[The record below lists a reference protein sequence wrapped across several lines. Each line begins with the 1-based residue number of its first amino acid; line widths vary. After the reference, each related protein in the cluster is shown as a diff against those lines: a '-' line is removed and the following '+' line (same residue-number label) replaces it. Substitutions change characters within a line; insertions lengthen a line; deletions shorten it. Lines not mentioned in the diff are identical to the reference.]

1 MKKEKNTIIYILPL
15 ILVTA
20 LILRL
25 VLAYLYPPYPET
37 MKDWAQR
44 IVETG
49 FAGFYGPEVQWPYPP
64 LYLYILWILGLI
76 IKVFNITDPGLKE
89 LVIELPPIICDIAAS
104 ILLWKT
110 ASKRLD
116 DKEALLITALYAFN
130 PAAIHNSSMWGQT
143 DSVFTLAA
151 ALMCVFFCEEKYLQA
166 FIAFGAGLM
175 LKQQT
180 LTFAPIVIA
189 ALAAAVVPA
198 GGFKR
203 ISSPEKS
210 STVSLHRLPVLIAQ
224 GLAVIAGMILISLPF
239 GLIDMLRQYLSV
251 QSGMPYVSV
260 GAYNFWM
267 MINRGWCSL
276 DTTFIGVSCGIW
288 GKLAIIAITL
298 LSFFLAFLYG
308 KDTKKYPLL
317 GASLILPVFCFA
329 TGMHERYM
337 LSGLLMLALAW
348 VYDPKPAYMIFYT
361 VFTLL
366 QFFNTVFVYHFALIG
381 AGSLPQAAIEKALSF
396 GDFAATV
403 SFVLYVLLKG
413 IGKNKD
419 MKHEQ

>member
-1 MKKEKNTIIYILPL
+1 MIILGAALLLRL
-15 ILVTA
+15 ILG
-20 LILRL
+20 
-25 VLAYLYPPYPET
+25 YSYPPYPET

-64 LYLYILWILGLI
+64 LYLYILWVLGLI
-76 IKVFNITDPGLKE
+76 IKVFNVTDPGLKE
-89 LVIELPPIICDIAAS
+89 LIIELPPILCDIAAS
-104 ILLWKT
+104 VLLWKV

-116 DKEALLITALYAFN
+116 EKKALIITALYAIN

-143 DSVFTLAA
+143 DSVFTLAV
-151 ALMCVFFCEEKYLQA
+151 ALMCVFFCEKKYLQA

-180 LTFAPIVIA
+180 LTFAPLVLI
-189 ALAAAVVPA
+189 ALAAVDFPAPA
-198 GGFKR
+198 GP
-203 ISSPEKS
+203 SPDKAS
-210 STVSLHRLPVLIAQ
+210 NTIPLRRLAVLIAQ

-239 GLIDMLRQYLSV
+239 GLAEMLKQYLSV

-267 MINRGWCSL
+267 LINRGWCSM
-276 DTTFIGVSCGIW
+276 DTTFIGIPCGIW
-288 GKLAIIAITL
+288 GKLAIIAVTA
-298 LSFFLAFLYG
+298 LSFLLAFLYR
-308 KDTKKYPLL
+308 KDEKKYPLL
-317 GASLILPVFCFA
+317 GAALILPVFCFA

-348 VYDPKPAYMIFYT
+348 VYDTKKAYMIFYA

-366 QFFNTVFVYHFALIG
+366 QLGNTVFVYHFALIG
-381 AGSLPQAAIEKALSF
+381 AGSLPQAAIEKILSF

-403 SFVLYVLLKG
+403 CFILYLFISVLRE
-413 IGKNKD
+413 NKAA
-419 MKHEQ
+419 ESQQ

>member
-1 MKKEKNTIIYILPL
+1 MKKNKNNIYILIL
-15 ILVTA
+15 ILVSA

-25 VLAYLYPPYPET
+25 ILAYHYPPYPET

-44 IVETG
+44 IVVTG
-49 FAGFYGPEVQWPYPP
+49 FARFYGPEVQWPYPP

-76 IKVFNITDPGLKE
+76 IKFFNVTDPGMKE
-89 LVIELPPIICDIAAS
+89 LIIELPPIICDIAAS
-104 ILLWKT
+104 VLLWKT
-110 ASKRLD
+110 ASERLD
-116 DKEALLITALYAFN
+116 GKKALIITALYAFN

-151 ALMCVFFCEEKYLQA
+151 ALMCVFFCEKKYLKA

-180 LTFAPIVIA
+180 LTFAPLVLI
-189 ALAAAVVPA
+189 ALAAAVMPA
-198 GGFKR
+198 CTDVR
-203 ISSPEKS
+203 SAHDKS
-210 STVSLHRLPVLIAQ
+210 CSVSFRRLAVLIAQ
-224 GLAVIAGMILISLPF
+224 GLAVIAVMVLISLPF
-239 GLIDMLRQYLSV
+239 GLTDMLKQYLSV
-251 QSGMPYVSV
+251 QSGMPYVSA

-267 MINRGWCSL
+267 LINRGWCSL
-276 DTTFIGVSCGIW
+276 ETTFIGVSCGTW
-288 GKLAIIAITL
+288 GKLAIITVTA
-298 LSFFLAFLYG
+298 LSFLLAFLYR
-308 KDTKKYPLL
+308 KDEKKYPLL

-348 VYDPKPAYMIFYT
+348 VYDTKPAYMIFYT

-381 AGSLPQAAIEKALSF
+381 AGDLPQAAVEKALSF

-403 SFVLYVLLKG
+403 CFILYILFKG
-413 IGKNKD
+413 FRKSKD
-419 MKHEQ
+419 ME

>member
-1 MKKEKNTIIYILPL
+1 MIILGAAMLLRL
-15 ILVTA
+15 ILG
-20 LILRL
+20 
-25 VLAYLYPPYPET
+25 YSYPPYPET

-64 LYLYILWILGLI
+64 LYLYILWVLGLI
-76 IKVFNITDPGLKE
+76 MKVFNISDPGMKE
-89 LVIELPPIICDIAAS
+89 LIIELPPILCDIAAS
-104 ILLWKT
+104 VLIWKV

-116 DKEALLITALYAFN
+116 EKKALIITALYAFN

-143 DSVFTLAA
+143 DSVFTLAV
-151 ALMCVFFCEEKYLQA
+151 ALMCVFFCEKKYLQA

-180 LTFAPIVIA
+180 LTFAPLVLI
-189 ALAAAVVPA
+189 ALAAAAFPA
-198 GGFKR
+198 TAEP
-203 ISSPEKS
+203 SPDKAGK
-210 STVSLHRLPVLIAQ
+210 TIPFRQLAILIAQ

-239 GLIDMLRQYLSV
+239 GLADMLKQYLSV

-267 MINRGWCSL
+267 LINRGWCSM
-276 DTTFIGVSCGIW
+276 DTTFIGIPCGIW
-288 GKLAIIAITL
+288 GKLAIVGITL
-298 LSFFLAFLYG
+298 LCFLLAFLYR
-308 KDTKKYPLL
+308 KDEKKYPLL
-317 GASLILPVFCFA
+317 GAALILPVFCFA

-348 VYDPKPAYMIFYT
+348 VYDPKKVYMIFYI

-366 QFFNTVFVYHFALIG
+366 QLGNTVFVYHFALIG
-381 AGSLPQAAIEKALSF
+381 AGNLPQAAIEKLLSF

-403 SFVLYVLLKG
+403 CFILYLFISVLR
-413 IGKNKD
+413 KNKAA
-419 MKHEQ
+419 ESQQ

>member
-1 MKKEKNTIIYILPL
+1 MIILGAALLLRL
-15 ILVTA
+15 ILG
-20 LILRL
+20 
-25 VLAYLYPPYPET
+25 YSYPPYPET

-64 LYLYILWILGLI
+64 LYLYILWVLGLI
-76 IKVFNITDPGLKE
+76 IKAFNVTDPGLKE
-89 LVIELPPIICDIAAS
+89 LIIELPPILCDIAAS
-104 ILLWKT
+104 VLLWKV

-116 DKEALLITALYAFN
+116 EKKALLITALYAFN

-143 DSVFTLAA
+143 DSVFTLAV
-151 ALMCVFFCEEKYLQA
+151 ALMCVFFCEKKYLKA

-180 LTFAPIVIA
+180 LTFAPLVII
-189 ALAAAVVPA
+189 ALAAVAFPAPA
-198 GGFKR
+198 GP
-203 ISSPEKS
+203 SPDKAS
-210 STVSLHRLPVLIAQ
+210 NTIPFRRLAVLIAQ
-224 GLAVIAGMILISLPF
+224 GLAVIAGMVLISLPF
-239 GLIDMLRQYLSV
+239 GLAEMLKQYLSV

-267 MINRGWCSL
+267 LINRGWCSM
-276 DTTFIGVSCGIW
+276 DTTFMGIPCGIW
-288 GKLAIIAITL
+288 GKLAIIAVTA
-298 LSFFLAFLYG
+298 LSFLLAFLYR
-308 KDTKKYPLL
+308 KDEKKYPLL
-317 GASLILPVFCFA
+317 GAALILPVFCFA

-348 VYDPKPAYMIFYT
+348 VYDTKKAYMIFYA

-366 QFFNTVFVYHFALIG
+366 QLGNTVFVYHFALIG
-381 AGSLPQAAIEKALSF
+381 AGSLPQAAIEKILSF

-403 SFVLYVLLKG
+403 CFILYLFISVLRE
-413 IGKNKD
+413 NKAA
-419 MKHEQ
+419 ESQQ

>member
-1 MKKEKNTIIYILPL
+1 MSKNKNTKIILITILGAALLLRL
-15 ILVTA
+15 ILG
-20 LILRL
+20 
-25 VLAYLYPPYPET
+25 YSYPPYPET

-64 LYLYILWILGLI
+64 LYLYILWVLGLI
-76 IKVFNITDPGLKE
+76 IKVFNVTDPGLKE
-89 LVIELPPIICDIAAS
+89 LIIELPPILCDIAAS
-104 ILLWKT
+104 VLLWKV

-116 DKEALLITALYAFN
+116 EKKALIITALYAIN

-143 DSVFTLAA
+143 DSVFTLAV
-151 ALMCVFFCEEKYLQA
+151 ALMCVFFCEKKYLQA

-180 LTFAPIVIA
+180 LTFAPLVII
-189 ALAAAVVPA
+189 ALAAVAFPAPA
-198 GGFKR
+198 GP
-203 ISSPEKS
+203 SPDKAS
-210 STVSLHRLPVLIAQ
+210 NTIPFRRLAVLIAQ
-224 GLAVIAGMILISLPF
+224 GLAVIAGMVLISLPF
-239 GLIDMLRQYLSV
+239 GLAEMLKQYLSV

-267 MINRGWCSL
+267 LINRGWCSM
-276 DTTFIGVSCGIW
+276 DTTFIGIPCGIW
-288 GKLAIIAITL
+288 GKLAIIAVTA
-298 LSFFLAFLYG
+298 LSFLLAFLYR
-308 KDTKKYPLL
+308 KDEKKYPLL
-317 GASLILPVFCFA
+317 GAALILPVFCFA

-348 VYDPKPAYMIFYT
+348 VYDTKKAYMIFYA

-366 QFFNTVFVYHFALIG
+366 QLGNTVFVYHFALIG
-381 AGSLPQAAIEKALSF
+381 AGSLPQAAIEKILSF

-403 SFVLYVLLKG
+403 CFILYLFISVLRE
-413 IGKNKD
+413 NKAA
-419 MKHEQ
+419 ESQQ